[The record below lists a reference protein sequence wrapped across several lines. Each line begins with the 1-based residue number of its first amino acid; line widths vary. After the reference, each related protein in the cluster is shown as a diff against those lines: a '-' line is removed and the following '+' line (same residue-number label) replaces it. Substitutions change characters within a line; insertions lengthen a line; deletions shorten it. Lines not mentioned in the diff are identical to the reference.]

1 MIDYDSHIQRIDLW
15 MWHARIYK
23 TRSISTK
30 FIKLGHIRLNSCLV
44 TKSAHAIKM
53 NDILTFPWNEQIRVI
68 KVLNLTKQRVAA
80 KNISLIY
87 QEILENL

>member
-30 FIKLGHIRLNSCLV
+30 FIKLRHIRLNSCLV
-44 TKSAHAIKM
+44 SKSAHTIKI

-87 QEILENL
+87 QEILENF